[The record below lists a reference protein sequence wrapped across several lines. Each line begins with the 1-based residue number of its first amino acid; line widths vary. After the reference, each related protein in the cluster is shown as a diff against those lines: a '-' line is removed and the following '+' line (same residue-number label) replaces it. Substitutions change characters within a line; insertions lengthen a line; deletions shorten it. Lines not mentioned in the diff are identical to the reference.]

1 MGRLWTRWAA
11 LLALTVMLAACG
23 AAVSQEPAAT
33 PGPAPA
39 EPAQVTCD
47 DSAIRLLG
55 RGAGIHGAIVADT
68 LHLGGATAP
77 ATCTDPT
84 NESLAAGLP
93 APEELTAQVQQSEYY
108 LIVIRYTS
116 GNRLYVISLRGDG
129 TACVVDTD
137 DECVAEV
144 TGLPDDFDLDDLP
157 DDVARTIPA
166 GRPAAPDVGPSPPG
180 GDDTPPAAG
189 PAGAASNP
197 QPPDGA
203 TGVPVDA
210 PLLSWSAAPG
220 ALSYDVHWHIHEPGQ
235 TAGINTTSTFFRM
248 SARTSTKATYG
259 ETARLQGETTYYW
272 RVDALR
278 GGTLGC
284 LTDGSCT
291 FGQTWSFTTGPMP
304 STPPPAATGPPR
316 TATNSYPR
324 PGQTGVRGVHRD
336 TTIDTPIAWWTEVPR
351 ALSYDVHW
359 SKDVRAIRADNPRAF
374 ASTTSIG
381 TSSTSRGMGPL
392 DPETTY
398 YWRVD
403 PKNGAGVTKGNVWWF
418 TTGTLVPPPEEET
431 PLPSLSWVR
440 TPGSRNMNQRSFTYC
455 MLYTIRLCIRDEV
468 VGVPIKDY
476 PSSISS
482 SIDFPRAEPSSGPS
496 SLSYSLSPAI
506 PGLVF
511 NPKIRTLRGTPAPG
525 TVGAYNMTY
534 TAEDADGRTNHYT
547 FKMYIKRCHT
557 CPLPP
562 LRTPEP
568 GWTWPHEAEETPE
581 EERQAPAWPAAAA
594 DFKIES
600 SVVGDGTYKD
610 FVVPPPTGNPK
621 PVISIKGPM
630 PYALHVH
637 SLQKLRFGTGAT
649 AAKGTMTLVATNSE
663 GRAELEVPYN
673 LTCRYTLAESLE
685 QLRGSWVPWAES
697 VAWKY
702 SAITI
707 GDTITTVPAS
717 SGTLDRDYAAE
728 YVRAGWNWKSVR
740 ENHISISGHTHCIN
754 IYHTEYSIDRLFWSN
769 RWNKSQD
776 PHEQEGCE
784 RYFDITPREGAISGF
799 VPAGCES
806 GHSPDGTPD

>member
-33 PGPAPA
+33 PGPPA

-47 DSAIRLLG
+47 DSAIRLLD

-84 NESLAAGLP
+84 NESLAARLADAGGR
-93 APEELTAQVQQSEYY
+93 TAQVQQSEYY

-144 TGLPDDFDLDDLP
+144 TGLPDDFDLGDLP
-157 DDVARTIPA
+157 DDMARTIPA
-166 GRPAAPDVGPSPPG
+166 GRPAPPDVSPSPG
-180 GDDTPPAAG
+180 GDDTPPAASPPPAPSG

-431 PLPSLSWVR
+431 L
-440 TPGSRNMNQRSFTYC
+440 
-455 MLYTIRLCIRDEV
+455 
-468 VGVPIKDY
+468 
-476 PSSISS
+476 
-482 SIDFPRAEPSSGPS
+482 
-496 SLSYSLSPAI
+496 
-506 PGLVF
+506 
-511 NPKIRTLRGTPAPG
+511 
-525 TVGAYNMTY
+525 
-534 TAEDADGRTNHYT
+534 
-547 FKMYIKRCHT
+547 
-557 CPLPP
+557 
-562 LRTPEP
+562 
-568 GWTWPHEAEETPE
+568 PE
-581 EERQAPAWPAAAA
+581 EEQSPAPAWPAAAT
-594 DFKIES
+594 DYKIEG
-600 SVVGDGTYKD
+600 VVARHVTDRPY
-610 FVVPPPTGNPK
+610 FSVPPPTGNPK
-621 PVISIKGPM
+621 PVISIAGSLPA
-630 PYALHVH
+630 ALGYHRH
-637 SLQKLRFGTGAT
+637 LDDLQRLRFYASSLG
-649 AAKGTMTLVATNSE
+649 AKGTITLVASNSE

-673 LTCRYTLAESLE
+673 LTCPYTIAEIIE
-685 QLRGSWVPWAES
+685 KLRGSWVVNNTNYGARGS
-697 VAWKY
+697 GFQVKY
-702 SAITI
+702 TSMTI

-717 SGTLDRDYAAE
+717 SGPLDQDYAAE
-728 YVRAGWNWKSVR
+728 YARRKRTGGGYILGLDEERV
-740 ENHISISGHTHCIN
+740 SGHTACHQIFHADYSLTN
-754 IYHTEYSIDRLFWSN
+754 AYHVDGYGYDAPEFTGCGRRIRLVPTEEPPPDGGNVTVF
-769 RWNKSQD
+769 K
-776 PHEQEGCE
+776 
-784 RYFDITPREGAISGF
+784 
-799 VPAGCES
+799 PAGCES
-806 GHSPDGTPD
+806 GHSDEEQPPPRP